1 MKCLKI
7 FIVATVRILKM
18 SFRLKMDMETR
29 EEKYNEKK
37 KESAKDVEKRCNKQ

>member
-7 FIVATVRILKM
+7 FIVATVRIFKIFLGLK
-18 SFRLKMDMETR
+18 LEMETR

-37 KESAKDVEKRCNKQ
+37 RK